1 MSKDG
6 VDVDRPTSK
15 HTGVT
20 WNNKSRQWQG
30 IVYNPSTKKFK
41 NSKPS
46 CFAPDNYDACVA
58 AVAAL
63 RARIDAECAAAGV
76 VRGKATSGPQATVR
90 AAKQSNVLGVRWLKS
105 RRKWIA
111 VASNHYG
118 GKKCIGHF
126 DDVATAKKALDAVR
140 AKLLAKYDLDMA
152 TLAAADPLTKNLTRA
167 PSDLLQAE
175 KGVVYWN
182 VTRKSEMRPAHTP
195 YRVVRMGNT
204 SYYPACETLGCAT
217 KVERSGKHGKDTHC
231 LLHGGGCPHNKTWV
245 LCREC
250 NVNVTQVKR
259 CCSVCG
265 IGIDGKRKVAKGG
278 NGLCTA
284 CETHQRAEAAD
295 AGAAPPPASKRWEDV
310 VLDALIPQV
319 KDKDTGVPFAFEM
332 RDSMTHML
340 GSSSKRRRGE
350 CDTTKQRRPDL
361 LYVVREPER
370 GRIVAALKVGVD
382 EHSHE
387 GYEPTCES
395 GKIDDQ
401 FQALQTLAAKEGAA
415 AGAVGRHDAQMVFC
429 LFVKFNPNAC
439 DVTPPVKLEDRVA
452 RVASRCSNFMNTP
465 ASEFSRMSEEGE
477 ANVPH
482 VQCFYYHSKQGA
494 GVLEHIKDH
503 AADNW
508 VWYGNDTGSS

>member
-1 MSKDG
+1 M
-6 VDVDRPTSK
+6 
-15 HTGVT
+15 
-20 WNNKSRQWQG
+20 
-30 IVYNPSTKKFK
+30 KKG
-41 NSKPS
+41 SP
-46 CFAPDNYDACVA
+46 
-58 AVAAL
+58 
-63 RARIDAECAAAGV
+63 RIF
-76 VRGKATSGPQATVR
+76 
-90 AAKQSNVLGVRWLKS
+90 
-105 RRKWIA
+105 
-111 VASNHYG
+111 
-118 GKKCIGHF
+118 CI
-126 DDVATAKKALDAVR
+126 
-140 AKLLAKYDLDMA
+140 
-152 TLAAADPLTKNLTRA
+152 P
-167 PSDLLQAE
+167 
-175 KGVVYWN
+175 
-182 VTRKSEMRPAHTP
+182 
-195 YRVVRMGNT
+195 
-204 SYYPACETLGCAT
+204 
-217 KVERSGKHGKDTHC
+217 
-231 LLHGGGCPHNKTWV
+231 HGGGCVHGKSWT

-250 NVNVTQVKR
+250 NTNAQSNVA
-259 CCSVCG
+259 CCSSCACLLAA
-265 IGIDGKRKVAKGG
+265 KRITTNGG
-278 NGLCTA
+278 VGLCA
-284 CETHQRAEAAD
+284 PCETQQRAEAVD

-319 KDKDTGVPFAFEM
+319 KDRETGVPFAFEM
-332 RDSMTHML
+332 RDSMSHML